1 MNVVLLPQRCILTAA
16 QLRAARAM
24 LRMDQADLASAAD
37 VSVETIKR
45 LEKMEGNLSA
55 VRVDTLEAITA
66 ALERRGVE
74 FIDSDNGGAG
84 VRLTLRPR
92 GRRK

>member
-24 LRMDQADLASAAD
+24 LRMDQADLASAAG

-66 ALERRGVE
+66 VLEEGGVE

-84 VRLTLRPR
+84 VRLTPRPR

>member
-1 MNVVLLPQRCILTAA
+1 MTVVLLPQRCILTAA

-24 LRMDQADLASAAD
+24 LRMDQAALAATAG

-66 ALERRGVE
+66 ALEKGGVE
-74 FIDSDNGGAG
+74 FTNDDQPG
-84 VRLTLRPR
+84 VRMK